1 MMDKTGL
8 LDKDLV
14 NLADQANKMF
24 KEKMNIANQAI
35 NNLPESESKMKG
47 ELKDLIKEAKN
58 KNADHS
64 QLMTKLNKIVN
75 AV

>member
-14 NLADQANKMF
+14 NLANQATKMF

-35 NNLPESESKMKG
+35 NNLPENESKIKG
-47 ELKDLIKEAKN
+47 QLKGLIKEAKN
-58 KNADHS
+58 KNADHA